1 VAEAVERALDHDE
14 RAVLLAHER
23 AHLSERH
30 HWLRAVVDAAAAVN
44 PLLRPAR
51 DTVAFLLERCADEAA
66 ADTVGSRTLA
76 ARSLARAALAT
87 TDATRGEAL
96 AFQRLAITTRVA
108 ALQVAPVAP

>member
-1 VAEAVERALDHDE
+1 
-14 RAVLLAHER
+14 
-23 AHLSERH
+23 
-30 HWLRAVVDAAAAVN
+30 VN

-87 TDATRGEAL
+87 TDATRSEAL

-108 ALQVAPVAP
+108 ALQVAAPPPRPLIAAAVILIGILTALLAGDATIAFTELVERYLPGGV